1 MAGLTAAP
9 TAALAEASGSAP
21 GPVPATGPAPAPL
34 PGPAGAPVGARPRRG
49 RRVGAWLVLL
59 LALVV
64 GLSACASGSDEAT
77 SQAPVPAADEGA
89 AVGVP
94 DPVDDAGAGADSAD
108 GADGAGDDAEG
119 QAAGDAASD
128 GSQPGAGVLTAGGQ
142 GRQVVT
148 SGIDV
153 AVEDVEAAARQVR
166 DAALVAGGFVA
177 GESTVGGERPRA
189 EIVLRVPVGTT
200 ADVMTQVAGLG
211 EEVSRTAESQDVEAT
226 LVDLESRIATQRAGV
241 DRIRALLGEATSL
254 EDVLELEAEL
264 TRRQSDLE
272 SVRSQQAA
280 LADRAALATVTVVL
294 TLPDD
299 VDPQEAAPPFLSGLG
314 SGWDA
319 LVASTAV
326 VLVVLGAL
334 LPFVVV
340 GLLVTGVVVAA
351 LSLRR
356 SARARRGPAP
366 AKGADLPV

>member
-1 MAGLTAAP
+1 MAGP
-9 TAALAEASGSAP
+9 TAEPTA
-21 GPVPATGPAPAPL
+21 
-34 PGPAGAPVGARPRRG
+34 GARPLRG
-49 RRVGAWLVLL
+49 HRVGAWLVLL

-64 GLSACASGSDEAT
+64 GLSACAAGSDEAA
-77 SQAPVPAADEGA
+77 SDSGVPAADEGA

-94 DPVDDAGAGADSAD
+94 DPVDDVGD
-108 GADGAGDDAEG
+108 GADRAEEGVGDAEG
-119 QAAGDAASD
+119 RTDGEAAPGAATD
-128 GSQPGAGVLTAGGQ
+128 GSQPGVGVLTGGGQ

-177 GESTVGGERPRA
+177 GESTVGGDRPRA

-254 EDVLELEAEL
+254 DDVLELEAEL

-294 TLPDD
+294 TLPED
-299 VDPQEAAPPFLSGLG
+299 VDPQEAVPPFLSGLG

-334 LPFVVV
+334 LPFAVV
-340 GLLVTGVVVAA
+340 GLLLTGLVLAA
-351 LSLRR
+351 LSIRR

-366 AKGADLPV
+366 AKGADLTV